1 MFNEDNDYLLA
12 AKKKKENTENAT
24 GTGETSNTHS
34 DSEDRIES
42 VNNDIYFYAEVTR
55 TNNLT
60 LNKKIDSLGTKY
72 YNFSNSLNMDHVAPL
87 NLHINSFGGS
97 VFAGFST
104 VDHILNSKVPV
115 YSIVD
120 GCAASAATLISVV
133 AARRYMH
140 KHAFMLIHQL
150 SAASWGK
157 YEELKD
163 SMVNND
169 MIMKKIKEIY
179 EQHTKI
185 PTKKLG
191 EILKHDLWWDAKT
204 CLEYGLIDEII

>member
-1 MFNEDNDYLLA
+1 MFNENNDYLLNS
-12 AKKKKENTENAT
+12 KSKKENVENAASS
-24 GTGETSNTHS
+24 GDDGNTHS
-34 DSEDRIES
+34 DSKNRIES
-42 VNNDIYFYAEVTR
+42 VNNNIYFYAEVTR

-60 LNKKIDSLGTKY
+60 LNKKIDSLGMKY
-72 YNFSNSLNMDHVAPL
+72 YNFSNSLGMENVAPL

-104 VDHILNSKVPV
+104 VDHIINSKVPV
-115 YSIVD
+115 HSIVD

-133 AARRYMH
+133 SDHRYMH

-150 SAASWGK
+150 SAGSWGK
-157 YEELKD
+157 YSELKD
-163 SMVNND
+163 NMENND
-169 MIMKKIKEIY
+169 LIMNKIKEIY
-179 EQHTKI
+179 QEYTKI
-185 PTKKLG
+185 PSKKLD